1 MSVKRV
7 VKPEAGTITEYTVHG
22 NVARTS
28 TFKRRA
34 SSWVFDVSDAKKS
47 FEGTVTYAGKGW
59 CLERWTYA
67 ISFPKGKLTGKGWMD
82 KGTMLAEKVIFDPT
96 GKATARVREDL
107 KPITSVQYVVE
118 KGKRINAK
126 F

>member
-1 MSVKRV
+1 MSESVPDLETISKDHTVKDLREFLRARGKPVGGNKDVLVKRV

-47 FEGTVTYAGKGW
+47 FYGQEFHRNT
-59 CLERWTYA
+59 
-67 ISFPKGKLTGKGWMD
+67 
-82 KGTMLAEKVIFDPT
+82 
-96 GKATARVREDL
+96 
-107 KPITSVQYVVE
+107 
-118 KGKRINAK
+118 
-126 F
+126 